1 MYAPMSR
8 FGVIWVWV
16 LSLFVLPPVLNA
28 QDAKETLFWTSVEC
42 ESKLQVEAYLEV
54 YPGGAYVDEAQGCLE
69 GQLGLDRE
77 ERILVQQGLASLEYP
92 AGVAD
97 GLFGPATRR
106 AIREWQAAKEFAAAG
121 YLTREQADALIA
133 QGQDAVAAAEQR
145 QREEARRQAEAAAQ
159 RQEEETRRQA
169 EAARKRREAERQ
181 RQEEARQQAEAV
193 QKRPQP
199 GEVFRDCP
207 TCPEM
212 VVVPAGTFRMGSPS
226 YEEYRDEDEGPMHRV
241 TIAKP
246 FAVGVYEVT
255 VGEFGRFVDA
265 TGHATRNWCSGLD
278 ESDDGRNW
286 QNPGY
291 RQSERHPVVCVSWDD
306 AQAYVGWLTQQ
317 TDKAY
322 RLLSEAEWEYV
333 ARAGTTTTYHWGDRI
348 ERDRANCDGCG
359 SRWDDAQAAPGGSF
373 TANGWGVHDLHGN
386 VWEWVADCWNNNYY
400 GAPTDGSTWTSG
412 DCGTR
417 IARGGS
423 WFNAPSALR
432 AAARD
437 SWLGTRWRDN
447 SGGFRIARSL
457 E

>member
-1 MYAPMSR
+1 MSR
-8 FGVIWVWV
+8 FLVKAVLV
-16 LSLFVLPPVLNA
+16 LSLFVLPSVLNA

-54 YPGGAYVDEAQGCLE
+54 YPGGAYVAEARACLE
-69 GQLGLDRE
+69 GQLALDRAA
-77 ERILVQQGLASLEYP
+77 RILVQQGLASLDYS

-106 AIREWQAAKEFAAAG
+106 AIREWQAAKEFPAQG

-133 QGQDAVAAAEQR
+133 QGQDAVATAE
-145 QREEARRQAEAAAQ
+145 Q
-159 RQEEETRRQA
+159 RQEEEARR
-169 EAARKRREAERQ
+169 
-181 RQEEARQQAEAV
+181 QAEAV

-265 TGHATRNWCSGLD
+265 TGYTTRNWCSGLD

-306 AQAYVGWLTQQ
+306 AQAYMGWLTQQ

-322 RLLSEAEWEYV
+322 RLLSEAEWEYL

-348 ERDRANCDGCG
+348 ERNRANCDGCG
-359 SRWDDAQAAPGGSF
+359 SRWDDARAAPGGSF

-400 GAPTDGSTWTSG
+400 GAPMDGSTWTSG

-447 SGGFRIARSL
+447 SGGFRIARNL
-457 E
+457 D